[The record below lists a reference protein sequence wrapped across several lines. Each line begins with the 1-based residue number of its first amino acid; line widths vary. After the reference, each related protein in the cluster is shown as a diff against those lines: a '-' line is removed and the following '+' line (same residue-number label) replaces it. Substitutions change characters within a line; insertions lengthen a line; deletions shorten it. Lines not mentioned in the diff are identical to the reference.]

1 MKEKIATISIFN
13 NLFLAIGKIL
23 IGLLV
28 KSVSIFAEGIHSSV
42 DVLSSIIS
50 LVGIKIAKKPVDKNH
65 PYGHYK
71 FEVLSG
77 LIITIILFLTGIKV
91 LYEAYKGFLSPSV
104 IKLNYLA
111 LGIMAVSAIAN
122 AIMSRLKMHYGKKEN
137 SISLISDGIHDR
149 VDVWASVAVFIGL
162 ILSRYW
168 IYTDSFLA
176 LLIGLYIM
184 KESFEL
190 GKEATNSLL
199 DVSAGE
205 EIENKI
211 RSIAVKQEIEISDLK
226 TQKKGSAI
234 TANLKIKLPN
244 ETSVEEAT
252 KISNNLRSELID
264 KIEFLEYVA
273 IQIENRDISNSY
285 FNPQEKFLG
294 MSLSRGFGWQRR
306 GRFKNSIPQAQGK
319 GPEGYCK
326 CPQCGYKVKHK
337 RGTPCFKLKCPNCN
351 INLERE

>member
-1 MKEKIATISIFN
+1 
-13 NLFLAIGKIL
+13 
-23 IGLLV
+23 
-28 KSVSIFAEGIHSSV
+28 
-42 DVLSSIIS
+42 
-50 LVGIKIAKKPVDKNH
+50 
-65 PYGHYK
+65 
-71 FEVLSG
+71 
-77 LIITIILFLTGIKV
+77 
-91 LYEAYKGFLSPSV
+91 
-104 IKLNYLA
+104 
-111 LGIMAVSAIAN
+111 
-122 AIMSRLKMHYGKKEN
+122 
-137 SISLISDGIHDR
+137 
-149 VDVWASVAVFIGL
+149 
-162 ILSRYW
+162 
-168 IYTDSFLA
+168 
-176 LLIGLYIM
+176 M

>member
-42 DVLSSIIS
+42 DVLSSVIS

-71 FEVLSG
+71 FEVLAG
-77 LIITIILFLTGIKV
+77 LLITIILFLTGAKI

-104 IKLNYLA
+104 VKLSYLA

-122 AIMSRLKMHYGKKEN
+122 EVMSRLKIHYGKKEN
-137 SISLISDGIHDR
+137 SISLLSDGVHDK

-168 IYTDSFLA
+168 IYVDSFLA

-184 KESFEL
+184 KESFSL

-205 EIENKI
+205 EIEDKI
-211 RSIAVKQEIEISDLK
+211 KSIVIEQRIEISDLI

-252 KISNNLRSELID
+252 KISNNLRSGLID
-264 KIEFLEYVA
+264 KIELLEYVA
-273 IQIENRDISNSY
+273 IQIEGRDISNNY
-285 FNPQEKFLG
+285 FRPTKTLFGLKLGEK
-294 MSLSRGFGWQRR
+294 FGWQRK
-306 GRFKNSIPQAQGK
+306 GKFKNSISQAEGK
-319 GPEGYCK
+319 GPEGYCQ
-326 CPQCGYKVKHK
+326 CSQCGYKIKHE
-337 RGTPCFKLKCPNCN
+337 RGTPCFELKCPNCN
-351 INLERE
+351 INLKRK